1 MTMRSDPARYMSSLG
16 MIINPFRT
24 RIRLRAQESYAKA
37 ARTIMSTIRM
47 HPMFNGHDTRW
58 KKGKALMKIL
68 FEVPHNRSMSDE
80 EFMECQSFVIGT
92 MDGSDWPTDNLQDQ
106 MSLRDLIKKSYIGTR
121 ELGYNMPW
129 RVLKSKFDKD
139 RHWPVFEERGGKC
152 YMAFFYAGLRK
163 TEWVEFTQD
172 VVRRMCESE

>member
-1 MTMRSDPARYMSSLG
+1 
-16 MIINPFRT
+16 
-24 RIRLRAQESYAKA
+24 
-37 ARTIMSTIRM
+37 MSTIRM

-68 FEVPHNRSMSDE
+68 FEIPHNRSMSDE

-92 MDGSDWPTDNLQDQ
+92 MDGCDWPTDNLEDE

-139 RHWPVFEERGGKC
+139 RHWPVFEERDVKC
-152 YMAFFYAGLRK
+152 YVAFFKAGLRK

-172 VVRRMCESE
+172 VVRGMCESE